1 MFMDYFMLDTKF
13 SGYYKLKL
21 VHNDVENKWF
31 FSKLNFNKFILKHS
45 TTIKRECSSSFFG
58 FEIDDIELSDQIIVF
73 IASNFLLKQT
83 YMYGIE
89 EFLIKCEQ
97 KYSCNTRKI
106 DSDTVDTIYQYINGE
121 FDISQIDEVSDKIL
135 QPVVMLFFYM
145 FQLTANRIINQIH
158 HDDSPEGNLLLELV
172 LGHIFSV
179 NCMEALFPICMA
191 LDEDFFF
198 DIEEDNLGIF
208 QNEFE
213 FGSLII
219 DNSNPIGDRLFGE
232 VAVDFDI
239 LEDRVFGKFKP
250 QPIEAHG

>member
-1 MFMDYFMLDTKF
+1 MLDTKF

-21 VHNDVENKWF
+21 VHNDIENKWF
-31 FSKLNFNKFILKHS
+31 SSKLNFNKFILKHS
-45 TTIKRECSSSFFG
+45 AKIKRECSSSFCG
-58 FEIDDIELSDQIIVF
+58 FEIDNIELNDQIIVF

-83 YMYGIE
+83 YMYDIE

-97 KYSCNTRKI
+97 KYSCSTRKI
-106 DSDTVDTIYQYINGE
+106 DADTIHILHQYINGE
-121 FDISQIDEVSDKIL
+121 FDISHIDEISDKIL
-135 QPVVMLFFYM
+135 QPVVMLFFYI

-158 HDDSPEGNLLLELV
+158 HDDSPEDNLLLELV

-198 DIEEDNLGIF
+198 DIKEDNLGIF

-219 DNSNPIGDRLFGE
+219 DNFNPIGDRLFGE